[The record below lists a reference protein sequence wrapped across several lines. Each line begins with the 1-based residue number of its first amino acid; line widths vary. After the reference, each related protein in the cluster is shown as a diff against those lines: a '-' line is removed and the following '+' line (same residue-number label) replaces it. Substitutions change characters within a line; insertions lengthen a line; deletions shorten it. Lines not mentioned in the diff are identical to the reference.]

1 MSCHAVGVPRP
12 SSLRVALDATP
23 LIGVRT
29 GVGEFVFHALEAL
42 TAHPELEL
50 RAFALTWRGRGELRT
65 LLPKGVHRMRRPM
78 VARPLRMAWQ
88 RMDAPVIERW
98 TGRIDVVHGT
108 NFVVPPSRRAARVV
122 TIHDLTPVRFPEL
135 CTPATLA
142 YPDLL
147 RRAIAGGAWVHT
159 PSAFVA
165 DEVVELL
172 GARPE
177 RVVTVA
183 SGVPAV
189 VAADPSAGRRMAGSD
204 RYILTVGT
212 IEPRKDHAALV
223 RAFDRV
229 ADRDDDLH
237 LVVAGVDGWAIDTF
251 GAEVRRARHR
261 DRVVRLGYV
270 DEVARAALLR
280 GAAVFAFPS
289 RYEGFGFPPLEAM
302 EAGLP
307 VVATAVGSLPEVL
320 GDAALFVPPDDEEAL
335 ADALERV
342 LSDDALQ
349 TRLMKA
355 GRNQVAAYSWKA
367 CAEGLVDL
375 YERAGSTS

>member
-1 MSCHAVGVPRP
+1 
-12 SSLRVALDATP
+12 
-23 LIGVRT
+23 
-29 GVGEFVFHALEAL
+29 VFHALEAL

-50 RAFALTWRGRGELRT
+50 HAFALTWRGRGELAT
-65 LLPKGVHRMRRPM
+65 LLPNGVRRVRRPM
-78 VARPLRMAWQ
+78 SARPLRMAWQ
-88 RMDAPVIERW
+88 HLDAPVIERW
-98 TGRIDVVHGT
+98 TGKIDVVHGT

-122 TIHDLTPVRFPEL
+122 TVHDLTPVRYPEL
-135 CTPATLA
+135 CTRATLA
-142 YPDLL
+142 YPDLI
-147 RRAIAGGAWVHT
+147 RRAIARGAWVHT

-165 DEVVELL
+165 HEVVDRL
-172 GARPE
+172 GADPE
-177 RVVTVA
+177 RVVAVA
-183 SGVPAV
+183 SGVPPV
-189 VAADPSAGRRMAGSD
+189 VAADPSAGRRLAGAD

-229 ADRDDDLH
+229 ADRHADVH

-251 GAEVRRARHR
+251 GAEVQRARHR

-270 DEVARAALLR
+270 DEVGRSALLR
-280 GAAVFAFPS
+280 GATVFAFPS

-320 GDAALFVPPDDEEAL
+320 GDAALLVPPDDDEAL
-335 ADALERV
+335 AHGLELV

-367 CAEGLVDL
+367 CAEGLTDV
-375 YERAGSTS
+375 YQRAARSSS